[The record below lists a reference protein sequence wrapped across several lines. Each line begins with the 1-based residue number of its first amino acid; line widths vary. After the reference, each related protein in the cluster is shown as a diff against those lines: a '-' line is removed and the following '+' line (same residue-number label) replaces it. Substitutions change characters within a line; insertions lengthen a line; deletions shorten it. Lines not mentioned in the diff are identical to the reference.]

1 MLIILIITGII
12 AAISLY
18 DFYTSRSWQ
27 MITSQERNDT
37 VFDHRNKSYGAYQIR
52 KNYDKRFILIL
63 ASMLVGVG
71 GIFAATNLFRK
82 VEEKEKVSDRTQI
95 EFMLDLS
102 KDEAPIVDEPKQEER
117 AEQTLA
123 ATIAF
128 TEPRVTNTDVSNQIE
143 IPDGTQTVSTQTQ
156 EGTGDDFEDNI
167 EQGTGGGGTGEIE
180 TVKKP
185 DVYEQTQLD
194 EQALYPGGMDAL
206 RQFIADNINTD
217 MIDGSGK
224 IYLKFVVDDKG
235 KIASVKVTGT
245 TGRCEG
251 CDEAAIDVIKSKHMK
266 PWTPAKV
273 NGEAVKSYFSIP
285 IKIAG
290 AN

>member
-82 VEEKEKVSDRTQI
+82 VEEKEKVSDHTLI
-95 EFMLDLS
+95 EFTLDLS
-102 KDEAPIVDEPKQEER
+102 KDEAPIVDEPKKEER

-128 TEPRVTNTDVSNQIE
+128 PEPRVTNTDVSNQIE
-143 IPDGTQTVSTQTQ
+143 IPDGTQTVSTETQ
-156 EGTGDDFEDNI
+156 EGTGDDFVDNI
-167 EQGTGGGGTGEIE
+167 DQGTGGEGTGEIE
-180 TVKKP
+180 TVKKI
-185 DVYEQTQLD
+185 DIYEQTQLD

-224 IYLKFVVDDKG
+224 IYLKFVVDDQG
-235 KIASVKVTGT
+235 KIASVKVTGI

-251 CDEAAIDVIKSKHMK
+251 CDEAAIEVIKSKHMK
-266 PWTPAKV
+266 RWTPAKV

>member
-82 VEEKEKVSDRTQI
+82 VEEKEKMRDDTQI
-95 EFMLDLS
+95 EVLLDLS
-102 KDEAPIVDEPKQEER
+102 PDDAPVVDQPKKEEQ

-156 EGTGDDFEDNI
+156 EGTGDDFVDHI
-167 EQGTGGGGTGEIE
+167 DQGTGGGGTGEIE
-180 TVKKP
+180 KKP
-185 DVYEQTQLD
+185 TIDFIHEVVD

-224 IYLKFVVDDKG
+224 IYLKFVVDDQG
-235 KIASVKVTGT
+235 KIASVKVTGV

-266 PWTPAKV
+266 RWTPAKV

>member
-128 TEPRVTNTDVSNQIE
+128 TEPRVTNADVSNQIE
-143 IPDGTQTVSTQTQ
+143 IPDGTQTVSTQTH

>member
-37 VFDHRNKSYGAYQIR
+37 VFDHRYKSYGAYQIR

-82 VEEKEKVSDRTQI
+82 VEEKEKVSDHTLI
-95 EFMLDLS
+95 EFTLDLS
-102 KDEAPIVDEPKQEER
+102 KDEAPIVDEPKKEER

-128 TEPRVTNTDVSNQIE
+128 PEPRVTNTDVSNQIE
-143 IPDGTQTVSTQTQ
+143 IPDGTQTVSTETH
-156 EGTGDDFEDNI
+156 EGTGDDFVDNI
-167 EQGTGGGGTGEIE
+167 DQGTGGEGTGEIE
-180 TVKKP
+180 TVKKI
-185 DVYEQTQLD
+185 DIYEQTQLD

-224 IYLKFVVDDKG
+224 IYLKFVVDDQG
-235 KIASVKVTGT
+235 KIASVKVTGI

-251 CDEAAIDVIKSKHMK
+251 CDEAAIEVIKSKHMK
-266 PWTPAKV
+266 RWTPAKV

>member
-1 MLIILIITGII
+1 MLVILIITAII
-12 AAISLY
+12 AAISIY
-18 DFYTSRSWQ
+18 DFYSSRSWQ

-82 VEEKEKVSDRTQI
+82 VEEKNKVSDQTQI

-102 KDEAPIVDEPKQEER
+102 KDEAPVVDEPKQEER

-143 IPDGTQTVSTQTQ
+143 IPDGTQNVSTQTQ
-156 EGTGDDFEDNI
+156 EGTGDDFVDHI
-167 EQGTGGGGTGEIE
+167 DQGTGGGGTGEIE
-180 TVKKP
+180 KKP
-185 DVYEQTQLD
+185 TIDFIHEVVD

-224 IYLKFVVDDKG
+224 IYLKFVVDDQG
-235 KIASVKVTGT
+235 KIASVKVTGV

-251 CDEAAIDVIKSKHMK
+251 CDEAAIEVIKSKHMK
-266 PWTPAKV
+266 RWTPAKV
-273 NGEAVKSYFSIP
+273 NGEAVKSYFTIP

-290 AN
+290 SN

>member
-82 VEEKEKVSDRTQI
+82 VEEKEKVSDHTLI
-95 EFMLDLS
+95 EFTLDLS
-102 KDEAPIVDEPKQEER
+102 KDEAPIVDEPKKEER

-167 EQGTGGGGTGEIE
+167 EQGTGDGGTGEIE
-180 TVKKP
+180 TIKKP

-224 IYLKFVVDDKG
+224 IYLKFVVDDQG
-235 KIASVKVTGT
+235 KIASVKVTGV

-251 CDEAAIDVIKSKHMK
+251 CDEAAIEVIKSKHMK
-266 PWTPAKV
+266 RWTPAKV

>member
-102 KDEAPIVDEPKQEER
+102 KDEAPIVDEPKKEER

-167 EQGTGGGGTGEIE
+167 EQGTGDGGTGEIE
-180 TVKKP
+180 TIKKP

>member
-82 VEEKEKVSDRTQI
+82 VEEKEKMRDDTQI
-95 EFMLDLS
+95 EVLLDLS
-102 KDEAPIVDEPKQEER
+102 PDDAPIVDEPKQEER

-128 TEPRVTNTDVSNQIE
+128 TEPHVTNTDVSNQIE

-156 EGTGDDFEDNI
+156 EGTGDEFEINI

-235 KIASVKVTGT
+235 KIASVKVTGV

>member
-82 VEEKEKVSDRTQI
+82 VEEKEKVSDHTLI
-95 EFMLDLS
+95 EFTLDLS
-102 KDEAPIVDEPKQEER
+102 KDEAPIVDEPKKEEQ

-128 TEPRVTNTDVSNQIE
+128 PEPRVSNTDVSNQIE
-143 IPDGTQTVSTQTQ
+143 IPDGTQTVSTETQ

-180 TVKKP
+180 KKP
-185 DVYEQTQLD
+185 TIDFIHEVVD

-224 IYLKFVVDDKG
+224 IYLKFVVDDQG
-235 KIASVKVTGT
+235 KIASVKVTGV

-266 PWTPAKV
+266 RWTPAKV